1 MSEPSKPPGEALS
14 STLIQ
19 VLSQAS
25 AAIAVVGVTGYGLLS
40 AGAARAYEAVG
51 IEPREIG
58 LSSGVV
64 LAQTTIG
71 IGVVVAIMLAPIGIP
86 QWRRGLRA
94 KHFALLAAVN
104 LVCTAALVVIVSG
117 QARRDFRAGHRTD
130 PLIGVLALPT
140 PWHAGIA
147 KPSWVGAGRADQTPL
162 PPCALYLG
170 TSDGVSVIYDHAR
183 RRTLRLPAS
192 QVAIEIQPRKEEC

>member
-1 MSEPSKPPGEALS
+1 MVS

-40 AGAARAYEAVG
+40 VGAARAYEVVG

-71 IGVVVAIMLAPIGIP
+71 IGVVVALMLAPIGVP
-86 QWRRGLRA
+86 RWRRGLRA
-94 KHFALLAAVN
+94 KHFALIAGAN
-104 LVCTAALVVIVSG
+104 LVLTAALVVVVSG
-117 QARRDFRAGHRTD
+117 QARRDFRSGHRTG

-147 KPSWVGAGRADQTPL
+147 KVSWVGVAGARQAPL

-183 RRTLRLPAS
+183 RHTLRLPAS
-192 QVAIEIQPRKEEC
+192 QVAIEIQPQADRC